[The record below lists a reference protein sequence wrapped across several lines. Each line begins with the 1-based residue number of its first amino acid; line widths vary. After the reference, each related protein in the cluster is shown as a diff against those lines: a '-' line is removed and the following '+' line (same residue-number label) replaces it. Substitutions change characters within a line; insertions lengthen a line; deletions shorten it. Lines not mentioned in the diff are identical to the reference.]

1 MYNKI
6 ILMGRIT
13 HDLELK
19 TTPTGKNVCSFSI
32 AVDRRF
38 ADKDGNRQTD
48 FFTVVAWNQQADFVC
63 RYFGKGRMILVEG
76 EMNTR
81 RYTDKNNVER
91 LVYEVIADRL
101 NFTGE
106 KSSDTSAASRGY
118 YPDEP
123 PAPAAK
129 TQQKSGTAAPAQQTA
144 PVNPIGNVA
153 DFAASQTD
161 DDYPF

>member
-19 TTPTGKNVCSFSI
+19 TTPNGRNVCTFSI

-48 FFTVVAWNQQADFVC
+48 FFNIVAWNQQADHLC
-63 RYFGKGRMILVEG
+63 RWFSKGRMVLVEG
-76 EMNTR
+76 EMTTR
-81 RYTDKNNVER
+81 RYTDKKGTEQ
-91 LVYEVIADRL
+91 LWYEVSADRIS
-101 NFTGE
+101 FTGE
-106 KSSDTSAASRGY
+106 RSTDTSAASKGY

-123 PAPAAK
+123 PSSAVKAQQNSENAA
-129 TQQKSGTAAPAQQTA
+129 QKAAPKEY
-144 PVNPIGNVA
+144 
-153 DFAASQTD
+153 AAEDYAVTD